1 MIPVKLTI
9 EGLYSY
15 QERQIIEF
23 NNLTEAGLFGIF
35 GKVGSGKSSIL
46 EAITF
51 VLYGETERL
60 NNRDKRAY
68 NMMNLK
74 SNRSYIEFDFYNY
87 ENKLFRATREFKRNS
102 KNFEDV
108 KSPTV
113 VLYEFKNETWI
124 PLESSDIERI
134 IGLSYKNFKRTIII
148 PQGQF
153 KEFIELGATD
163 RTKMMKE
170 IFNLHRFDL
179 QDKVSGLVKRNS
191 SNLDQLQGKLSG
203 FEEVSVQKIE
213 ELEVELKLAKEH
225 SKIVLEEHLILSEA
239 FEKLKRLKLDFDNLR
254 HRKIEFET
262 LKEQKINI
270 DKKEKNLVIYERIFN
285 SFYQLLKDQIKYST
299 ELELKKHDVENQKK
313 QFLLTENQLKEIT
326 KELEIIQPQFEKL
339 HQKRQEETDLVLIA
353 EIVKFTKEIETL
365 KERTQKGLFQVE
377 EVKQN
382 EIEIN
387 QSIEKK
393 EQEIKDLKANK
404 VDSQIIFEVGNW
416 FNTAKNL
423 HNSIS
428 NQQKKNE
435 QVQLQIN
442 QLKEELTELNVD
454 KDSFEKEN
462 IAFKNQFLNRKK
474 EIEEKRNQLE
484 VQQKLAQYAHE
495 LHDGEAC
502 PLCGSAEHPHIIEV
516 EDVSNNLAL
525 LKDSYVEIETEE
537 TDWQLKVNK
546 VQQIFSRLQIF
557 EDQLKQE
564 NSLIDDLNNQSINH
578 LKLFIWTNFDSAN
591 YTHFQEIQQNS
602 IRLEKEIEQ
611 KNEALKNDRIV
622 LEKERQDLDKFS
634 KALENF
640 KLEEGEK
647 LARINQNKANLKVL
661 SFDDFKTFSEE
672 DILFKAK
679 ELSQLNQKIEQ
690 TYQALNLNLNDL
702 NPKLAS
708 QKTSITLIETQI
720 KEILNELNQ
729 VNTQI
734 NTSLAEHYL
743 HKIED
748 VNLILNQH
756 LNISEEQKEINN
768 FKVKYETAKQIIND
782 LELKLDGLI
791 FDENAFEE
799 TEIKFKNS
807 EILKNEAS
815 EKVALIKANID
826 RLTKEFEAKKEL
838 LEEQAALQK
847 RADNLKT
854 MKSLFDSA
862 GFVQYVSSIYLQQLC
877 ENANVRFHRMTRNQ
891 LSLQINENN
900 DFEIVDYLNEGRTRS
915 VKTLSGGQGFQV
927 SLSLAL
933 ALAESVQ
940 ANVKAEKN
948 FFFIDEGFGTQDTE
962 AVNIVFETLMNLQ
975 KENRIVGIISHVDE
989 LKDRIPVAL
998 SIVKDEEKGSLI
1010 ELI

>member
-60 NNRDKRAY
+60 NNRDKRGY

-113 VLYEFKNETWI
+113 VLYEFKNEIWI
-124 PLESSDIERI
+124 PLESSDIEKI

-179 QDKVSGLVKRNS
+179 KDKVSGLVKQNS

-326 KELEIIQPQFEKL
+326 KELEIIQPKFEKL

-353 EIVKFTKEIETL
+353 EILKFTKEIETL

-377 EVKQN
+377 EVTQN
-382 EIEIN
+382 EIKIN

-393 EQEIKDLKANK
+393 EQEMKDLKANK

-423 HNSIS
+423 QNSIS

-462 IAFKNQFLNRKK
+462 LALKNQFLNRKK

-502 PLCGSAEHPHIIEV
+502 PLCGSAEHPHIIEI
-516 EDVSNNLAL
+516 EDVSNNLVL
-525 LKDSYVEIETEE
+525 LKDSYAEIEKEE
-537 TDWQLKVNK
+537 ADWQQKVNK
-546 VQQIFSRLQIF
+546 IQQIFSRLQIF
-557 EDQLKQE
+557 EEQLKQE

-591 YTHFQEIQQNS
+591 YIHFQEIQQNS

-647 LARINQNKANLKVL
+647 SARINQNKANLKIL

-679 ELSQLNQKIEQ
+679 ELIQLNQKIEQ

-734 NTSLAEHYL
+734 KASLAEHHL
-743 HKIED
+743 DKIED
-748 VNLILNQH
+748 VDLILNQH

-854 MKSLFDSA
+854 MKNLFDSA
-862 GFVQYVSSIYLQQLC
+862 GFVQYVSSIYLRQLC

-915 VKTLSGGQGFQV
+915 VKTLSGGQAFQV

-940 ANVKAEKN
+940 TNVKAEKN

-1010 ELI
+1010 EII

>member
-998 SIVKDEEKGSLI
+998 SIVKDEVKGSLI
-1010 ELI
+1010 EII